1 MALKVFKIPD
11 GKGGITYQVQTP
23 EGQWHASDEAGNILS
38 QQEPATQSVT
48 PISIP
53 KGKHAAKTA
62 DAPKDDSRYG
72 SVSIRMTRDKFDLLT
87 KYIDWRTLYRQRCSK
102 ASFLL
107 SCAMEVIR
115 KDKDFK
121 EFLNEHG

>member
-11 GKGGITYQVQTP
+11 GKGGTAYQVQTP
-23 EGQWHASDEAGNILS
+23 DGKWHPSDQAGNILS
-38 QQEPATQSVT
+38 QEEQSEQAVT
-48 PISIP
+48 PVLLP
-53 KGKHAAKTA
+53 KDRHTARTA
-62 DAPKDDSRYG
+62 DAPKGDPRYG
-72 SVSIRMTRDKFDLLT
+72 SVSIRMPKDRFDLLT